1 MALSPQVQASLI
13 QVAGD
18 WTRYLQT
25 IEPPRRR
32 RAVLIRM
39 LKRYDLVYQ
48 TLLKKFET

>member
-1 MALSPQVQASLI
+1 MALSHQIQTSLI

-25 IEPPRRR
+25 IEPRRR

-39 LKRYDLVYQ
+39 LKRYDLIYQ
-48 TLLKKFET
+48 TLLKKFEA